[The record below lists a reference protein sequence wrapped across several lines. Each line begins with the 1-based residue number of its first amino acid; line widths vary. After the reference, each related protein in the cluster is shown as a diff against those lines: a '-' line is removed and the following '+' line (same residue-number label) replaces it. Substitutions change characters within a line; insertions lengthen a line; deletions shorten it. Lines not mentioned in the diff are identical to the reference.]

1 MPPWLPRCIAPTR
14 AADGM
19 AGILE
24 PIPIAQPEVDA
35 VSIRDAGIAEPA
47 FEVRLPTFSGP
58 LAVLLHLIES
68 RQLDVLTV
76 PLAEL
81 ADAYVAHLAEHP
93 VDPGQLAEFV
103 AVAAQLILIK
113 SRSMLPGEAPPISAD
128 ASDEPDEEELR
139 RRLVEYRA
147 LRDAARALGE
157 RDLVAPMQR
166 REPRESDLPL
176 ATVTPLPVALLVEA
190 MRALA
195 AIPEPEPAPPEIV
208 AREITIAMQIAM
220 LRTAL
225 AAGGRVVLQQLLASC
240 RSRTEATVTLLATLE
255 LVRRR
260 QVRVRQR
267 ELFGPIV
274 LETMS

>member
-1 MPPWLPRCIAPTR
+1 MPTELDPIEIARP
-14 AADGM
+14 A
-19 AGILE
+19 
-24 PIPIAQPEVDA
+24 VDA
-35 VSIRDAGIAEPA
+35 VAVRIAGATEPD
-47 FEVRLPTFSGP
+47 FEVQLPTFSGP

-68 RQLDVLTV
+68 RQLEVLTV

-93 VDPGQLAEFV
+93 VDAAQLAEFV

-113 SRSMLPGEAPPISAD
+113 SRSMLPGEVLPVGPD
-128 ASDEPDEEELR
+128 AADEPDEEELR

-147 LRDAARALGE
+147 LRDVARALGE
-157 RDLVAPMQR
+157 RDLVTPMQR
-166 REPRESDLPL
+166 REPRESDLPVASL
-176 ATVTPLPVALLVEA
+176 APLPVALLADA

-195 AIPEPEPAPPEIV
+195 AIPEPEPAPPEIM
-208 AREITIAMQIAM
+208 AREITIAMQITV
-220 LRTAL
+220 LRAAL

-260 QVRVRQR
+260 QVRVKQR

-274 LETMS
+274 IETLA

>member
-1 MPPWLPRCIAPTR
+1 
-14 AADGM
+14 M
-19 AGILE
+19 AGELE
-24 PIPIAQPEVDA
+24 PIAIVTPEVEAMA
-35 VSIRDAGIAEPA
+35 VRAAGAGEPA
-47 FEVRLPTFSGP
+47 FEVQLPTFSGP

-81 ADAYVAHLAEHP
+81 ADAYVAHLGEHP
-93 VDPGQLAEFV
+93 VDPAQLAEFV

-113 SRSMLPGEAPPISAD
+113 SRSLLPGEVVPVNGD
-128 ASDEPDEEELR
+128 AADEPDEEELR
-139 RRLVEYRA
+139 RRLIEYRA
-147 LRDAARALGE
+147 LRDVARALGE

-176 ATVTPLPVALLVEA
+176 AGVVPLPAGLLVDALRA
-190 MRALA
+190 MA
-195 AIPEPEPAPPEIV
+195 AIPEPEPPPPEIV
-208 AREITIAMQIAM
+208 AREITIAMQITV
-220 LRTAL
+220 LRAAL
-225 AAGGRVVLQQLLASC
+225 ASGGRVVLQQLLASC

-260 QVRVRQR
+260 QVKVRQR

-274 LETMS
+274 VEAMP

>member
-1 MPPWLPRCIAPTR
+1 MSPE
-14 AADGM
+14 
-19 AGILE
+19 LE
-24 PIPIAQPEVDA
+24 PIEIGQPSVDA
-35 VSIRDAGIAEPA
+35 MAIAGADGPEPG
-47 FEVRLPTFSGP
+47 FEVQLPTFSGP

-76 PLAEL
+76 PLAQL

-93 VDPGQLAEFV
+93 VDPAQLAEFV

-113 SRSMLPGEAPPISAD
+113 SRSMLPGEALPISAD
-128 ASDEPDEEELR
+128 AADEPDEEELR

-147 LRDAARALGE
+147 VRDVARALGE
-157 RDLVAPMQR
+157 QDLVAPMQR
-166 REPRESDLPL
+166 REPRESDLPVVS
-176 ATVTPLPVALLVEA
+176 VTPLPVALLVEA

-195 AIPEPEPAPPEIV
+195 AMPEPERPPPEIV
-208 AREITIAMQIAM
+208 AREITIAMQITV

-274 LETMS
+274 LETMA

>member
-1 MPPWLPRCIAPTR
+1 VSPE
-14 AADGM
+14 
-19 AGILE
+19 LE
-24 PIPIAQPEVDA
+24 PIEVVQPTLDA
-35 VSIRDAGIAEPA
+35 VAVHRPLSPEPA
-47 FEVRLPTFSGP
+47 FEVQLPTFSGP
-58 LAVLLHLIES
+58 LAVLLQLIES

-81 ADAYVAHLAEHP
+81 ADAYVAHLARQP
-93 VDPGQLAEFV
+93 VDPAQLAEFV

-113 SRSMLPGEAPPISAD
+113 SRSMLPGEMLPISHD
-128 ASDEPDEEELR
+128 AADEPDEEELR
-139 RRLVEYRA
+139 RRLVEYRV

-157 RDLVAPMQR
+157 RDLVAPMHR
-166 REPRESDLPL
+166 REPRETDLPM
-176 ATVTPLPVALLVEA
+176 ASITPMPVALLVDT
-190 MRALA
+190 MRELA
-195 AIPEPEPAPPEIV
+195 SIPEPEPVPPEIV
-208 AREITIAMQIAM
+208 AREITIAMQITV

-225 AAGGRVVLQQLLASC
+225 AAGGRIVLQQLLASC

-274 LETMS
+274 VETIA

>member
-1 MPPWLPRCIAPTR
+1 MT
-14 AADGM
+14 
-19 AGILE
+19 LE
-24 PIPIAQPEVDA
+24 PIA
-35 VSIRDAGIAEPA
+35 IAESQTEPVPIGAPSEAGPA
-47 FEVRLPTFSGP
+47 FEVQLPTFSGP

-81 ADAYVAHLAEHP
+81 ADAYVTHLAEHP
-93 VDPGQLAEFV
+93 VEPAQLAEFV

-113 SRSMLPGEAPPISAD
+113 SRSMLPGEVVPTGAD
-128 ASDEPDEEELR
+128 AVDEPDEEELR
-139 RRLVEYRA
+139 RRLIEYRA

-166 REPRESDLPL
+166 REPRESDLPVASVAPL
-176 ATVTPLPVALLVEA
+176 AATLLADA
-190 MRALA
+190 MLALA

-208 AREITIAMQIAM
+208 AREITIAMQIAV
-220 LRTAL
+220 LRAAL
-225 AAGGRVVLQQLLASC
+225 AAGGRIVLQQLLATC

-260 QVRVRQR
+260 QVRVRQKD
-267 ELFGPIV
+267 LFGPIV
-274 LETMS
+274 VEIVG

>member
-1 MPPWLPRCIAPTR
+1 MPTDL
-14 AADGM
+14 D
-19 AGILE
+19 
-24 PIPIAQPEVDA
+24 PIHIVQPPVDA
-35 VSIRDAGIAEPA
+35 VAVRSAVAPEPG
-47 FEVRLPTFSGP
+47 FEVQLPAFSGP

-68 RQLDVLTV
+68 RQFDVLTV
-76 PLAEL
+76 PLAAL

-93 VDPGQLAEFV
+93 VDSAQLAEFV
-103 AVAAQLILIK
+103 AIAAQLILIK
-113 SRSMLPGEAPPISAD
+113 SRSMLPGEMLPLSPD
-128 ASDEPDEEELR
+128 AADEPDEEELR

-147 LRDAARALGE
+147 LRDVARALGE
-157 RDLVAPMQR
+157 RDLVAPMHR
-166 REPRESDLPL
+166 REPRESDLPV
-176 ATVTPLPVALLVEA
+176 ASMTPLPVTLLVDA

-195 AIPEPEPAPPEIV
+195 AIPEPAPAPPEIV
-208 AREITIAMQIAM
+208 AREITIAMQITV

-274 LETMS
+274 IETMA

>member
-1 MPPWLPRCIAPTR
+1 MPPE
-14 AADGM
+14 
-19 AGILE
+19 LE
-24 PIPIAQPEVDA
+24 PIQVVRPAADA
-35 VSIRDAGIAEPA
+35 VAIRTPLSPEPA
-47 FEVRLPTFSGP
+47 FEVQLPTFSGP
-58 LAVLLHLIES
+58 LAVLLQLIES

-93 VDPGQLAEFV
+93 VDPAQLAEFV

-113 SRSMLPGEAPPISAD
+113 SRSMLPGEMLPISHD
-128 ASDEPDEEELR
+128 AGDEPDEEELR

-147 LRDAARALGE
+147 LRDAARVLGE

-166 REPRESDLPL
+166 REPRESDLPV
-176 ATVTPLPVALLVEA
+176 ASMTPLPVFLLVDA

-195 AIPEPEPAPPEIV
+195 SIPEPEPAPPEIV
-208 AREITIAMQIAM
+208 AREITIAMQITV

-225 AAGGRVVLQQLLASC
+225 AAGGRIVLQQLLASC

-260 QVRVRQR
+260 QVQVRQR

-274 LETMS
+274 VETVA

>member
-1 MPPWLPRCIAPTR
+1 MPPE
-14 AADGM
+14 
-19 AGILE
+19 LE
-24 PIPIAQPEVDA
+24 PINIVRPSVEA
-35 VSIRDAGIAEPA
+35 VAVHHAGAPEPA
-47 FEVRLPTFSGP
+47 FEVQLPTFSGP

-93 VDPGQLAEFV
+93 VDPAQLAEFV

-113 SRSMLPGEAPPISAD
+113 SRSMLPGEVLPVSPDAAD
-128 ASDEPDEEELR
+128 ELDEEELR

-157 RDLVAPMQR
+157 RDLVAPMHR
-166 REPRESDLPL
+166 REPRESDLPV
-176 ATVTPLPVALLVEA
+176 ASVTPLPVALLVDA
-190 MRALA
+190 MHALA

-208 AREITIAMQIAM
+208 AREITIAMQITV

-274 LETMS
+274 LETMA

>member
-1 MPPWLPRCIAPTR
+1 MPF
-14 AADGM
+14 
-19 AGILE
+19 E
-24 PIPIAQPEVDA
+24 PI
-35 VSIRDAGIAEPA
+35 GIAGASLDPVPIIPVGPAEPG
-47 FEVRLPTFSGP
+47 FEVQLPAFSGP

-81 ADAYVAHLAEHP
+81 ADAYVAHLATNP
-93 VDPGQLAEFV
+93 LDPGQLAEFV

-113 SRSMLPGEAPPISAD
+113 SRSLLPGEALSPVAD
-128 ASDEPDEEELR
+128 GTDEPDEEELR

-147 LRDAARALGE
+147 LRDVARILGE
-157 RDLVAPMQR
+157 RDLAAPMQR
-166 REPRESDLPL
+166 REPRESDLPSVP
-176 ATVTPLPVALLVEA
+176 VTPLPAVLLVDA

-195 AIPEPEPAPPEIV
+195 AIGEPGPAAPEIV
-208 AREITIAMQIAM
+208 AREITIAMQIVV
-220 LRTAL
+220 LRSAL
-225 AAGGRVVLQQLLASC
+225 AAGGRVVLQQLLETC
-240 RSRTEATVTLLATLE
+240 RSRTEATVTLLAALE

-274 LETMS
+274 LEPMA

>member
-1 MPPWLPRCIAPTR
+1 
-14 AADGM
+14 M
-19 AGILE
+19 AGKLD
-24 PIPIAQPEVDA
+24 PIAIAQPEVDA
-35 VSIRDAGIAEPA
+35 MAVRTASLVEPA
-47 FEVRLPTFSGP
+47 FEVQLPTFSGP

-93 VDPGQLAEFV
+93 VDSGQLAEFV

-113 SRSMLPGEAPPISAD
+113 SRSMLPGEAPPIGAD
-128 ASDEPDEEELR
+128 AGDEPDEEELR
-139 RRLVEYRA
+139 RRLIEYRA
-147 LRDAARALGE
+147 LREAARALGE

-176 ATVTPLPVALLVEA
+176 APVTPLPVALLVEA
-190 MRALA
+190 MHALA
-195 AIPEPEPAPPEIV
+195 AIPEPEPPPPEIV

-274 LETMS
+274 LETMA